1 MGGYTTGGSE
11 PSNDIRIDYE
21 GGANIIYLGKA
32 AAGAITASP
41 NWQIQKFIYSNNN
54 LTGISY
60 ADGVDIFIKVWDDRA
75 SYAYP

>member
-21 GGANIIYLGKA
+21 GGSNIIYLGKA
-32 AAGAITASP
+32 ESGSTTDSSS
-41 NWQIQKFIYSNNN
+41 WQIQKFIYSNNN